1 MKILLLEDDLILNE
15 IIEEHLLSKKYDV
28 ISVFTGSEAQELIY
42 SQSFDLMLFDV
53 NVPNINGFELLTQLR
68 KNAIKTPTIFITS
81 AHMLED
87 VEKGFNSGC
96 DDYIKKPFELRELDL
111 RIENIRRLH
120 NISYSHK
127 IEISKDIYL
136 EKENLIINKNGNEIH
151 IAQKESEV
159 LVYLL
164 KHKNK
169 SVSIEELSIN
179 IWSYEESP
187 LPSTIR
193 TYIKNLRKILGEDSI
208 LNIRG
213 VGYRFNI

>member
-15 IIEEHLLSKKYDV
+15 IIEEHLLSKNYHV
-28 ISVFTGSEAQELIY
+28 ISVFTGSEAQDMIY

-53 NVPNINGFELLTQLR
+53 NVPDINGFELLTQLR

-120 NISYSHK
+120 NISYSQK

-136 EKENLIINKNGNEIH
+136 EKENLIINKDGNKIH

-159 LVYLL
+159 LAYLL

-169 SVSIEELSIN
+169 SVSIDELSIN

>member
-15 IIEEHLLSKKYDV
+15 IIEEHLLSKNYHV
-28 ISVFTGSEAQELIY
+28 ISVFTGSEAQDMIY

-53 NVPNINGFELLTQLR
+53 NVPDINGFELLTQLR

-81 AHMLED
+81 AYMLKD

-120 NISYSHK
+120 NISYSQK

-136 EKENLIINKNGNEIH
+136 EKENLIINKDGNKIH

-159 LVYLL
+159 LAYLL

-169 SVSIEELSIN
+169 SVSIDELSIN